1 MIFQNLFVG
10 YNKEEDFRIL
20 ICAFCKEEAADVA
33 RDYAAD
39 SKLSGEFEISAF
51 EEDITDTYFDCDYIV
66 AGGQKNDNTN
76 SITKS
81 V

>member
-20 ICAFCKEEAADVA
+20 ICAFCKEEAADIA
-33 RDYAAD
+33 HDYAVD

-66 AGGQKNDNTN
+66 AGGQNDNRD
-76 SITKS
+76 SS
-81 V
+81 